1 MPEQNP
7 SELRRAYEILGV
19 PGSSSASAIKQAYHR
34 LAKRWHPD
42 LYPPATPSHADATY
56 MMRLIN
62 EAYSAAAHAPLRYH
76 IESYPRAWDKR
87 KQTTAARDVE
97 TSKTQR
103 DTLPINDRLEFWT
116 RFVIGALVG
125 VFISIRLVVDLYDE
139 PKLLVGYATGLI
151 LVFALGSARYGDR
164 FWSKIL
170 ESWWLWW

>member
-87 KQTTAARDVE
+87 KQTSATFFLQAEDGI
-97 TSKTQR
+97 R
-103 DTLPINDRLEFWT
+103 DTLPITDRLEF
-116 RFVIGALVG
+116 
-125 VFISIRLVVDLYDE
+125 
-139 PKLLVGYATGLI
+139 
-151 LVFALGSARYGDR
+151 
-164 FWSKIL
+164 
-170 ESWWLWW
+170 